1 MNTCR
6 IALIIIIVFAAISH
20 ALTFTRIAYPGVR
33 SFACMVNDTA
43 NGQMVLF
50 GGGRPE
56 GEFYNDV
63 WTLDIEAESWRR
75 VEPSGTL
82 PAGRIDPAAIYHA
95 AGNEMLVF
103 GGRDATTY
111 FNDLWS
117 LSLTPGAEN
126 WTLLDPTGTP
136 PSPRLGAKAVVD
148 PVNNRMIM
156 FGGTTAGGGFD
167 ETWALDLGTYTWS
180 LLNPTG
186 SRPPARQAHCA
197 IYDPVNHR
205 LIIYAGSNWGQPIM
219 NDLWVLDLT
228 CGAESWRQLFPTG
241 TQPGS
246 RTQHFGVYDQ
256 CNHDLVM
263 GFGYDAGTY
272 DDIWTLDLNSLTW
285 TMILPP
291 YPFTVEARR
300 ASSVCCDPETHK
312 IIIFGGNQWNYYYFA
327 DTYTLIPDSTG
338 IAELQYPVDLTG
350 NAIRLMKNPT
360 RLPLSFSIAVVSRGN
375 VSLNIADTAGRIV
388 RTLIREFKE
397 TGNYAIDW
405 DGTDDQGAKVAAGT
419 YYIVLETNTDA
430 AVRKTVLIE

>member
-1 MNTCR
+1 MNKRR
-6 IALIIIIVFAAISH
+6 IAMIFMILAVTRSNALVFRTIG
-20 ALTFTRIAYPGVR
+20 YPSPR

-43 NGQMVLF
+43 NGQMILF

-63 WTLDIEAESWRR
+63 WAFDIEDETWCLI
-75 VEPSGTL
+75 EPAGTL
-82 PAGRIDPAAIYHA
+82 PAGRIDPAAIFNA

-103 GGRDATTY
+103 GGRNATTY

-126 WTLLDPTGTP
+126 WTMLNPTGTP
-136 PSPRLGAKAVVD
+136 PSPRLGAKAIID
-148 PVNNRMIM
+148 PVNNRMII
-156 FGGTTAGGGFD
+156 FGGTTASGGFD

-186 SRPPARQAHCA
+186 TLPPARQAHCA

-205 LIIYAGSNWGQPIM
+205 MIIYAGSNWGQPIM

-241 TQPGS
+241 TQPQA

-256 CNHDLVM
+256 CNHDFVM

-300 ASSVCCDPETHK
+300 ASSVCYDPGTRK
-312 IIIFGGNQWNYYYFA
+312 IIIFGGNQWNYLYFA
-327 DTYTLIPDSTG
+327 DTYMLIPDSTG
-338 IAELQYPVDLTG
+338 VVEIRQPVVVEHNL
-350 NAIRLMKNPT
+350 IHLMENPT
-360 RLPLSFSIAVVSRGN
+360 RLPFRVSITVASPGN
-375 VSLNIADTAGRIV
+375 VSLTIANAAGRIV
-388 RTLIREFKE
+388 KTLINEHKE
-397 TGNYAIDW
+397 P
-405 DGTDDQGAKVAAGT
+405 GTYGLNWEGIDDQGKRVAAGT

-430 AVRKTVLIE
+430 AVRKMVLIE